1 MSFITTD
8 YSKLEKSGY
17 DALPT
22 GEYEMVIRQV
32 MEKAMPSG
40 SESLEIDLIVRN
52 DVKQVQELSETNGKY
67 ANRHVFMDNW
77 KRRGTKQYDL
87 EGFMYILEAA
97 GVPEGTPINSVDDF
111 IDLLTGKPVRVYVK
125 KEVDDYKTTD
135 PNNPEYRNNVAPWN
149 ISATKF
155 KEVNHQ
161 YATGADQRP
170 PVQQSQQVQQQ
181 NQQAEHFQ
189 ISDDDMPF

>member
-8 YSKLEKSGY
+8 YSKISNNNYE
-17 DALPT
+17 ALPT

-32 MEKAMPSG
+32 METATPRG
-40 SESLEIDLIVRN
+40 AESLQIDLIVRN
-52 DVKQVQELSETNGKY
+52 DVQQVPALAATNGKY

-77 KRRGTKQYDL
+77 KRKATNQYDL
-87 EGFMYILEAA
+87 EGFMYILEAV
-97 GVPEGTPINSVDDF
+97 GVPEGTPINSIDDF

-125 KEVDDYKTTD
+125 KEVDDYNTTD
-135 PNNPEYRNNVAPWN
+135 PNNPQYRNAVAPWN

-161 YATGADQRP
+161 YANKGG
-170 PVQQSQQVQQQ
+170 QQQ
-181 NQQAEHFQ
+181 QAQPQQTQQ
-189 ISDDDMPF
+189 IQQNFAPVHSEEFPF